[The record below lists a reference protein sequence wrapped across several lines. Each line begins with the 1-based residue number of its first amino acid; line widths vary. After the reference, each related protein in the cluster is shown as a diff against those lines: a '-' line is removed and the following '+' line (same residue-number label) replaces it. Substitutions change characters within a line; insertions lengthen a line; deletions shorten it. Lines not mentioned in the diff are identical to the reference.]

1 MTLSGEALN
10 SYDRKAYSE
19 LQQHVPT
26 LSPSVYPLN
35 PSFIKPYLIW
45 NKDPDD

>member
-1 MTLSGEALN
+1 MWLSESEMTLSGEALN

-19 LQQHVPT
+19 LEQHVPT

-35 PSFIKPYLIW
+35 PIQFY
-45 NKDPDD
+45 